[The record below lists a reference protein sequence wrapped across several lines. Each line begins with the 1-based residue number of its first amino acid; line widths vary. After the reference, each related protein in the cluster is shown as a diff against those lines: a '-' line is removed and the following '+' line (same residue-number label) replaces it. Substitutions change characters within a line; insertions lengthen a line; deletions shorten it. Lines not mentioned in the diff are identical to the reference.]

1 MRTIPLAIMHFI
13 IKINIIHGVLQ
24 MITLTQAKP
33 IAAAFLSMHDISVD
47 TAYTNERLMHNA
59 HQTARQT

>member
-1 MRTIPLAIMHFI
+1 
-13 IKINIIHGVLQ
+13 